1 MKKIKLLRIIA
12 TLDPASGGPVA
23 GILHVTPFLSMLNI
37 ETTIV
42 TLDDPDSMFL
52 KKFNNELVP
61 LGKRKSP
68 WQYNN
73 KLGSW
78 LKVNLANFDV
88 SIVHGIWLYHT
99 YSAVKAFVHLNK
111 TNQKVRHKMF
121 LFPHGMLDPYFQ
133 TEKNRKSKALRNWMY
148 WQIIEKRNINSV
160 SGILFTSKMEME
172 LAKKTFS
179 GYNPKKEIMAGYGV
193 NIPTIVSKIDLN
205 PENYILFLGRIHIK
219 KGIDW
224 ILNVYL
230 NILENNLGKPLKLI
244 IAGPGIDSEH
254 GLYLQSIIQNNDSL
268 KKLVDLR
275 PLQNEEAKW
284 ALIKNARA
292 QILWSH
298 QENFGLSIA
307 ESLGVGVPVLLSNQ
321 VNISQL
327 VIEENAGYV
336 SPINLPKMTE
346 SLLTFLQL
354 SEDKYLRMKENACQV
369 YQKNF
374 MPMNYAERLRAI
386 FEEEL
391 GNIVD

>member
-42 TLDDPDSMFL
+42 TLDDPDSTFL

-73 KLGSW
+73 KLGAW
-78 LKVNLANFDV
+78 LKDNLDKFDI

-99 YSAVKAFVHLNK
+99 YSAVKAFVHLKKN
-111 TNQKVRHKMF
+111 NPKVRHKMF

-133 TEKNRKSKALRNWMY
+133 TEKKRKSKALRNWLY

-160 SGILFTSKMEME
+160 CGILFTSKMEME
-172 LAKKTFS
+172 LAKKTFA

-193 NIPTIVSKIDLN
+193 NIPTIDSKIDLN
-205 PENYILFLGRIHIK
+205 QENYILFLGRIHVK
-219 KGIDW
+219 KGIDF

-244 IAGPGIDSEH
+244 IAGPGIDSEY
-254 GLYLQSIIQNNDSL
+254 GLYLQSILHNNDSL
-268 KKLVDLR
+268 NELVEIR
-275 PLQNEEAKW
+275 PLQNEDAKW

-307 ESLGVGVPVLLSNQ
+307 ESLGMSVPVLLSNQ

-336 SPINLPKMTE
+336 SPINLPEMTK
-346 SLLTFLQL
+346 SLLAFLQL
-354 SEDKYLRMKENACQV
+354 PEGKYLEMKENAYQV
-369 YQKNF
+369 YKQNF

-391 GNIVD
+391 ANIVN